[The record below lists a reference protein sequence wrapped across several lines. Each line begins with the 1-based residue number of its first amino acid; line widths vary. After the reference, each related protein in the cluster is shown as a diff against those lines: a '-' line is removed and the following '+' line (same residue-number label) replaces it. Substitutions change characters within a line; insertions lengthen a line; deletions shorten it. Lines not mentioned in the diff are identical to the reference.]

1 MAQYLLFKVPDN
13 LNVSEDMDGA
23 MVSFVSKDG
32 FRVVADTSE
41 VHVIE
46 TREVKFHG
54 ENDGADGEA
63 RCDVTFPSPVTHL
76 RKCKP
81 LTLGHMIAVG
91 KEAVRLLEL
100 QSQIAHFRAN
110 QQQRPR
116 IERP

>member
-1 MAQYLLFKVPDN
+1 
-13 LNVSEDMDGA
+13 
-23 MVSFVSKDG
+23 
-32 FRVVADTSE
+32 
-41 VHVIE
+41 
-46 TREVKFHG
+46 
-54 ENDGADGEA
+54 
-63 RCDVTFPSPVTHL
+63 PVTHL